1 MPVDMIQVSG
11 QDNYSLRTLP
21 ATYTPPVTRTIRF
34 EKKKS
39 SPKATVT
46 FSTKDALVLAGT
58 FLLMLGAVGLLFILH
73 PHFEQIRMARL
84 STSWGIVLLIV
95 SIALLAVRVGFL
107 FYMLFLSLR
116 YKSIKSVTDDLLPAC
131 TVVVPAYNEGELVW
145 QTLMSLA
152 NSNYPVEK
160 LQLIAID
167 DGSQDD
173 TWAWMQKAKEALG
186 DRLDIYQQPENR
198 GKRHALYRGFKLAI
212 GEVLITV
219 DSDSVVSE
227 DTLRNMASPFV
238 VNEQCGAVAGNV
250 RVLNDKKALIPR
262 MLNVSFAF
270 SFEFIRS
277 AQSVL
282 GSVFCTPGALSAY
295 RKDAVMTCL
304 DQWLNQTFMGKPS
317 TIGEDRAM
325 TNMILKQG
333 FKVLFQR
340 NAQVYTNI
348 PEKYNKLYKMFIRWE
363 RSNVRESIEMSR
375 FAFGNFRPGAKGGTR
390 FLLLNQWMKLLLSYP
405 MTLMMLLFAVMQPLL
420 FFSSAISGIFVFSS
434 IQAFF
439 YSRRY
444 DRSESFWAYTYGI
457 FHTFSLFWITPY
469 AIATAG
475 RAGWLTRSLAM
486 KKK

>member
-1 MPVDMIQVSG
+1 MPLDMIQVSEPET
-11 QDNYSLRTLP
+11 YSIGTLP
-21 ATYTPPVTRTIRF
+21 SPYTPPVTKTIAF
-34 EKKKS
+34 EKKKPQ
-39 SPKATVT
+39 PKATAA
-46 FSTKDALVLAGT
+46 FSTRDILVLAGT
-58 FLLMLGAVGLLFILH
+58 LLLMLGAVGLLIKLQ
-73 PHFEQIRMARL
+73 PHFEQLHLQRMR
-84 STSWGIVLLIV
+84 TSWGAVLIITSV
-95 SIALLAVRVGFL
+95 ALLAIRVGFL
-107 FYMLFLSLR
+107 LYMLFLSLR
-116 YKSIKSVTDDLLPAC
+116 YKSIGSVTDDLLPTC
-131 TVVVPAYNEGELVW
+131 TVVVPAYNEGALVW
-145 QTLMSLA
+145 ETLMSLA
-152 NSNYPVEK
+152 NSNYPAEK

-173 TWAWMQKAKEALG
+173 TWAWMQKAHLELG
-186 DRLDIYQQPENR
+186 DRLSIYQQPENK
-198 GKRHALYRGFKLAI
+198 GKRHALYRGFQLAN

-227 DTLRNMASPFV
+227 DTLRHMASPFV
-238 VNEQCGAVAGNV
+238 VNEHCGAVAGNV
-250 RVLNDKKALIPR
+250 RVLNRKKALIPR
-262 MLNVSFAF
+262 MLHVNFAF

-295 RKDAVMTCL
+295 RKDAVMPCL

-333 FKVLFQR
+333 YKVLFQR
-340 NAQVYTNI
+340 NAHVYTNI

-363 RSNVRESIEMSR
+363 RSNVRESIVMSQ
-375 FAFGNFRPGAKGGTR
+375 FAFTNFREGPKGGTR
-390 FLLLNQWMKLLLSYP
+390 FLLLNQWLKLLLSYP
-405 MTLMMLLFAVMQPLL
+405 MILMMLLFAFIQPLL
-420 FFSSAISGIFVFSS
+420 FLSSAIFGIFVFSS
-434 IQAFF
+434 VQAFF

-444 DRSESFWAYTYGI
+444 DLSESFWAYTYGI
-457 FHTFSLFWITPY
+457 FHTFTLFWITPY